1 MADKFSAGDQV
12 IVSSDFFWA
21 TGATG
26 TVGVPPPQ
34 IIAVSDSWES
44 DGLTRGSAALWV
56 LIPSASSISMNRNL
70 MLMAMVRIAVATFGR
85 QLSPVPADFLL

>member
-44 DGLTRGSAALWV
+44 DGLTRLER
-56 LIPSASSISMNRNL
+56 SASSVNT
-70 MLMAMVRIAVATFGR
+70 VCFVYFDEP
-85 QLSPVPADFLL
+85 QLDADGDGPYRGGHVWASALTRAS